1 MWNVRFFEFLSAT
14 LGIYVCSDDYTSRGV
29 RMDVARIMTKT
40 RCALEI
46 NEVLNI
52 LINNK
57 LFIIKLMEEA
67 PGSRGKF
74 DSEKLEG

>member
-1 MWNVRFFEFLSAT
+1 
-14 LGIYVCSDDYTSRGV
+14 
-29 RMDVARIMTKT
+29 MDVARIMTKT

-67 PGSRGKF
+67 RGSRGKF